1 MSRTTTPAQI
11 VHREFERQGASTAD
25 RAWADT
31 AMSQFFLTD
40 GVRFSAGVNAL
51 NNVAHEIGETGRS
64 AQELHG
70 DATAWAHAQVQR
82 WQEAGTDAFVSPAT
96 DVTLRNFFIYGAV
109 ASCVIALFFIPG
121 IWLSGSTS
129 EHISFLIAP
138 VMMGFITVAFTLVF
152 QYLNVRRGFGV
163 AVAASVGII
172 ALGAVLTALT
182 FSQLQKLT
190 AVTVSVW
197 WMLVVAMA
205 CAVLAWVLSQ
215 VLPDSQ
221 HQRELA
227 LISSSVET
235 DATHLEPA
243 EKSSFFD
250 PDDVHAWE
258 TLFVGE
264 LRSSGRF
271 TETDIQQE
279 VSRKRDE
286 SEEVGQHPYELFGH
300 PVAYARSLHGHPDLK
315 RKRLGIFFSI
325 ISVLWAAL
333 LVYFGVS
340 NGWDWTVPTLYIYLA
355 LVALSAWRAVDY
367 LRK

>member
-1 MSRTTTPAQI
+1 
-11 VHREFERQGASTAD
+11 
-25 RAWADT
+25 
-31 AMSQFFLTD
+31 
-40 GVRFSAGVNAL
+40 
-51 NNVAHEIGETGRS
+51 
-64 AQELHG
+64 
-70 DATAWAHAQVQR
+70 
-82 WQEAGTDAFVSPAT
+82 
-96 DVTLRNFFIYGAV
+96 
-109 ASCVIALFFIPG
+109 
-121 IWLSGSTS
+121 
-129 EHISFLIAP
+129 
-138 VMMGFITVAFTLVF
+138 MMGFITVAFTLVF

-163 AVAASVGII
+163 AVAASAGII

-235 DATHLEPA
+235 DATRLEPA

-340 NGWDWTVPTLYIYLA
+340 NGWDWTVPTLYIYVA